1 MSGISLKSSDI
12 LSVSELK
19 SAASKISS
27 AKLEKIDIN
36 EIDEDNHE
44 VYTSKHYV
52 YGDLIVNCW
61 RDFLE
66 AKAQDINDSNQS
78 K

>member
-44 VYTSKHYV
+44 VYIILK
-52 YGDLIVNCW
+52 LILILNLV
-61 RDFLE
+61 
-66 AKAQDINDSNQS
+66 
-78 K
+78 